1 MRILAATALILATVA
16 TPAFAQSEDKP
27 FEGFHVAAVTGW
39 DHVDDGVDKEDGVT
53 GGVAAGYDFQL
64 KDAGVV
70 LGLEG
75 EATLATTERCVG
87 TSCIKAG
94 RDLYAG
100 ARVGI
105 PVSDTVMVYAKG
117 GYTNARANYTLNGT
131 TVTTDDLDGV
141 RAGVGIEGVVGKL
154 LLRVEYR
161 YSNYEQ
167 DFERHQVVAGVGI
180 RF

>member
-1 MRILAATALILATVA
+1 MRILLASALALATVA
-16 TPAFAQSEDKP
+16 TPALAQSEDKP
-27 FEGFHVAAVTGW
+27 FEGFHVEAVAGW

-64 KDAGVV
+64 QNAGIV

-75 EATLATTERCVG
+75 EASLATTKRCVG
-87 TSCIKAG
+87 ASCIEAG

-100 ARVGI
+100 ARIGI
-105 PVSDTVMVYAKG
+105 PVSDKVMVYAKG
-117 GYTNARANYTLNGT
+117 GYTNARADYTLSGT
-131 TVTTDDLDGV
+131 TVVTDNLDGV
-141 RAGVGIEGVVGKL
+141 RAGVGVEASLGKL
-154 LLRVEYR
+154 LLRAEYR

-167 DFERHQVVAGVGI
+167 DFERHQLVAGVGF